1 MSPHANKLQL
11 FKKVHRWFV
20 QCSDQ
25 ACRESTE
32 SESAEPSIN
41 WLGTFSLH
49 FCQRKLSKKI
59 LEVKTVLVFPLSF
72 SSVCLSIFCQNIS
85 HWLPGACT
93 RLALGAVYNTILG
106 KLVIYCNGRKSK
118 SKGNSISKILLF
130 YMFRVTSVTLPVA
143 VGQQISRHHPSERT
157 LGPSRGNIGWSPDMG
172 PRCPTSLNR
181 LSTRI

>member
-1 MSPHANKLQL
+1 MQWPGLQGKHGIRERGTIYQLTRYL
-11 FKKVHRWFV
+11 FTALLPKE
-20 QCSDQ
+20 
-25 ACRESTE
+25 A
-32 SESAEPSIN
+32 
-41 WLGTFSLH
+41 L
-49 FCQRKLSKKI
+49 KKI